1 MNHSGSQDPGN
12 DSILMRTLVWWVESN
27 ISATTSPEGSR
38 PCGHI
43 SRMEGGI
50 WKLAFALQR
59 GPGKRQK
66 HFVPVDPM
74 GTRTDRYPLNRL
86 GPGVWDIA
94 RPVHVEKQFQGFV
107 TVCGVP
113 DPAPWE
119 VGYIPPVLAPPKPG
133 DVVIKTKEPSEQ
145 DLGELAG
152 AWVKKIVDSCPY
164 AMTGYAVVLGRPNTT
179 IFMSAAAN
187 PKAHA
192 EFRAAIVKHLAKPVP
207 AAGEPS

>member
-1 MNHSGSQDPGN
+1 MNPANQDPGN

-27 ISATTSPEGSR
+27 VSATTSPEGSR

-43 SRMEGGI
+43 SRMDGGI
-50 WKLAFALQR
+50 WKLAFCLQR

-66 HFVPVDPM
+66 HFVAVDPM

-119 VGYIPPVLAPPKPG
+119 AGYIPPAIAAPKPG

-152 AWVKKIVDSCPY
+152 AWVKKIAESCQYPD
-164 AMTGYAVVLGRPNTT
+164 MTGYAVVLGRANVL
-179 IFMSAAAN
+179 IFMSAASDA
-187 PKAHA
+187 KTHG
-192 EFRAAIVKHLAKPVP
+192 EFRTAIIKHLSKPVSTQG
-207 AAGEPS
+207 APS